1 VLFRSVD
8 SSKLLDS
15 STSLLTGLIPRGWLL
30 LGLLGLAPSLVTESA
45 SIAGIAVSMGGVLLA
60 YQGLAKLVGS
70 LSQLAGAA
78 ISWEQIAVLLKAA
91 SRPEVK
97 GSPAE
102 IGDAKAAT
110 GSPGQKIISAHDLS
124 FSYGG
129 RDQPVFRQCNLQI
142 YAGDRILLEGPSGGG
157 KSTLASLL
165 VGLRFPDSGLLLL
178 EGLDYR
184 TLGARGWKSRIVAA
198 PQFHENHVMTGTL
211 AFNLLM
217 GDRWPPRAD
226 GFQRADAILRELGLG
241 ELLDRMPS
249 GLSQMVGET
258 GWQLSHG
265 ERSRIY
271 MARAL
276 LQQPHMVVL
285 DESFA
290 ALDPESLRRALDCA
304 LAHSSTLLVIAHP

>member
-1 VLFRSVD
+1 VD
-8 SSKLLDS
+8 SSKRLDG

-30 LGLLGLAPSLVTESA
+30 LGLLGLAPSVVAQSTST
-45 SIAGIAVSMGGVLLA
+45 AGLAVGIGGVLLA
-60 YQGLAKLVGS
+60 YQGLGKLVGS
-70 LSQLAGAA
+70 LSQLAGASIA
-78 ISWEQIAVLLKAA
+78 WEQIAVLFKAA
-91 SRPEVK
+91 ARPEVI

-102 IGDAKAAT
+102 VGDARAA
-110 GSPGQKIISAHDLS
+110 PGIIGEKIISAHDLS
-124 FSYGG
+124 FSYSK
-129 RDQPVFRQCNLQI
+129 RDEPVFRQCSLDI

-184 TLGARGWKSRIVAA
+184 TLGARGWKARVVAA

-217 GDRWPPRAD
+217 GDRWPPGAD
-226 GFQRADAILRELGLG
+226 GVLRAEAMMRELGLG

-271 MARAL
+271 IARAL
-276 LQQPHMVVL
+276 LQQPRMVVL

-290 ALDPESLRRALDCA
+290 ALDPESLRRALDCV
-304 LAHSSTLLVIAHP
+304 LAHSPTLLVIAHP